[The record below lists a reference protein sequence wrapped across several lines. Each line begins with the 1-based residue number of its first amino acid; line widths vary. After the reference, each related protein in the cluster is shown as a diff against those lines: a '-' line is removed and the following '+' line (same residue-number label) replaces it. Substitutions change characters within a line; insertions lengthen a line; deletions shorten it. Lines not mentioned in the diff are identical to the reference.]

1 MQAGDETLGRA
12 LLEQARDFMLNT
24 APRHMKRPGRLP
36 VSDCLAALG
45 DRAGALD
52 HLEATLE
59 FDYSFDSWQTGLG
72 PMFDEL
78 RNDPRFLAVMAELER
93 RRNEQRANLDQMR
106 AEGRL

>member
-1 MQAGDETLGRA
+1 MQSGDEALGRA
-12 LLEQARDFMLNT
+12 LLEQARDFMLDT

-52 HLEATLE
+52 QLQATLE

-72 PMFDEL
+72 PMYDEL
-78 RNDPRFLAVMAELER
+78 RDEPRFVAVMAELEK
-93 RRNEQRANLDQMR
+93 RRNEQRANLDQMLT
-106 AEGRL
+106 EGRL